1 MLTRCI
7 VSVSK
12 KNPAILPLSL
22 ALAAAL
28 PYAVE
33 FADTGSL
40 HISYQIAFGFFWLV
54 VSPVLIWYG
63 YRSLEWFL
71 EYLKDFIDPDAH
83 AALSEKTF
91 SDIFS
96 SRHLYFSFP
105 LLFVFTFFAK
115 LYAGHA
121 GLAPVLQWAVV
132 VLFALSGFMAGIGFW
147 GIWVMEK
154 LIRRMCGLDLKLDP
168 FCIDGYG
175 GLLYVGRFLV
185 IGSALY
191 FSGSMYIPFATEVF
205 DMFSKENSVIIAYI
219 SVFAY
224 IAFGLGMYFRSI
236 LYVHDKLLAEKMRID
251 DDSQEVLYRLQEGV
265 MNGNDTPSLEQVVR
279 PYVYYV
285 VHHSRINGMRTFPYD
300 TKSLIEI
307 IATVMIPVLIF
318 TFEQLFRG

>member
-1 MLTRCI
+1 MEFVESGRLC
-7 VSVSK
+7 
-12 KNPAILPLSL
+12 L
-22 ALAAAL
+22 A
-28 PYAVE
+28 
-33 FADTGSL
+33 
-40 HISYQIAFGFFWLV
+40 YQIAFGFCWLV
-54 VSPVLIWYG
+54 LSPVLICYG

-71 EYLKDFIDPDAH
+71 DYLVGFVDPDELAV
-83 AALSEKTF
+83 LRRKTF
-91 SDIFS
+91 ADIFS
-96 SRHLYFSFP
+96 NKHLFFSFP
-105 LLFVFTFFAK
+105 LMFVFTFFAK
-115 LYAGHA
+115 LYVGCVE
-121 GLAPVLQWAVV
+121 LAPLLQWTVI

-147 GIWVMEK
+147 GIWVMES
-154 LIRRMCGLDLKLDP
+154 LIRRMCALPLKLDP

-191 FSGSMYIPFATEVF
+191 FSGSMFIPFATEVF
-205 DMFSKENSVIIAYI
+205 DMFSKDNSVIIAYV

-224 IAFGLGMYFRSI
+224 IAFGLGMYVRSI

-251 DDSQEVLYRLQEGV
+251 DDSQDVLYRLQKDV
-265 MNGNDTPSLEQVVR
+265 MDGDAPSLEQVLR